1 MMAENAKAF
10 LMGMGEI
17 YIFKWMCIRVCQV
30 LHGIVG
36 GGSEQVVLN
45 YCSRMRDIHFD
56 LLYQYEP
63 NPQILE
69 RFNEAGIN
77 CIQIP
82 DKVHHPLKHLW
93 TMFRIFRK
101 GHYDV
106 VHSHLDWYMNSYVCF
121 LAMLAGVKKRIA
133 HHHQAYTTVCH
144 SGGSLSRTLFRDAGI
159 TVVVKSLLCTI
170 MRIPCKLF
178 ATHWLA
184 CGEAAAINGWG
195 KRAVETGRVEILPN
209 AIDPERFKF
218 DEVARREM
226 RAQYGIAESD
236 FVIGHVGRFYPQ
248 KNHEFLIDIFA
259 ELHKQMANVKLLLL
273 GDGPLQVHIQQKVET
288 LGLSRCVI
296 FAGLQRDPAS
306 FYTAM
311 DAFCFPSLWEGL
323 PLSLVEAQYAGLPCV
338 VSSAVPKE
346 TAITD
351 KVFPLPIDNVKPWCE
366 KLNSLNV
373 VCDREKPL
381 IKSERFD
388 IRKCYGMLK
397 QIYLR

>member
-1 MMAENAKAF
+1 MPQNDN
-10 LMGMGEI
+10 I
-17 YIFKWMCIRVCQV
+17 CVCQV

-45 YCSRMRDIHFD
+45 YCSRMPDIHFD

-63 NPQILE
+63 NSQILE

-93 TMFRIFRK
+93 TMFIIFRK
-101 GHYDV
+101 GKYDV
-106 VHSHLDWYMNSYVCF
+106 VHSHLDWFMNSYVCF

-133 HHHQAYTTVCH
+133 HHHQVYAAQEPVK
-144 SGGSLSRTLFRDAGI
+144 GPKKRMVSLPNHLVKNFLCFLF
-159 TVVVKSLLCTI
+159 
-170 MRIPCKLF
+170 RIPCKLF

-195 KRAVETGRVEILPN
+195 KSAVKKGKVTILPN

-218 DEVARREM
+218 CETARREI
-226 RAQYGIAESD
+226 RAKYGIAEDD
-236 FVIGHVGRFYPQ
+236 FVVGHVGRFFPE
-248 KNHEFLIDIFA
+248 KNHKFII
-259 ELHKQMANVKLLLL
+259 ELFSEYSRHHRHCKLLLV
-273 GDGPLQVHIQQKVET
+273 GNGPLQAEIQNLVNQKG
-288 LGLSRCVI
+288 LGDKVI
-296 FAGLQRDPAS
+296 FAGLKKNVVG
-306 FYTAM
+306 FYCAM
-311 DAFCFPSLWEGL
+311 DVLLLPSTREAFPMT
-323 PLSLVEAQYAGLPCV
+323 LVEAQYNGLPCL
-338 VSSAVPKE
+338 VSAAVPKE

-351 KVFPLPIDNVKPWCE
+351 NVFPLPIDDVKPWCE
-366 KLNSLNV
+366 KLSALNV
-373 VCDREKPL
+373 AVDRENPL

-397 QIYLR
+397 SLYQVV

>member
-1 MMAENAKAF
+1 MS
-10 LMGMGEI
+10 
-17 YIFKWMCIRVCQV
+17 IRVCQV

-45 YCSRMRDIHFD
+45 YCSRMSDIHFD

-93 TMFRIFRK
+93 TIFRIFRK
-101 GHYDV
+101 GRYDV

-121 LAMLAGVKKRIA
+121 LAMLAGVKKRVA
-133 HHHQAYTTVCH
+133 HHHQAYTVSQACR
-144 SGGSLSRTLFRDAGI
+144 SGFWAGI
-159 TVVVKSLLCTI
+159 VNSVKRILCFI

-195 KRAVETGRVEILPN
+195 KGAVKNNKVTILPN
-209 AIDPERFKF
+209 AIDSDRFKF
-218 DEVARREM
+218 NEKKRNEVRAR
-226 RAQYGIAESD
+226 YGISDDD
-236 FVIGHVGRFYPQ
+236 FVVGHVGRFFLQ

-259 ELHKQMANVKLLLL
+259 ELHKQMANAKLLLL
-273 GDGPLQVHIQQKVET
+273 GNGPLQEHIQQKVEK

-311 DAFCFPSLWEGL
+311 DVFCFPSLWEGL
-323 PLSLVEAQYAGLPCV
+323 PLTLVEAQYSGLPCV
-338 VSSAVPKE
+338 VSDAVPRE

-351 KVFPLPIDNVKPWCE
+351 KVFTLSIDDVKPWCE
-366 KLNSLNV
+366 KLSSLNV
-373 VCDREKPL
+373 LCDREIPK

-397 QIYLR
+397 SLYQVV